1 MAKGADAGSKRKR
14 AASATKVNK
23 VKVLTDDDDAATSS
37 GTAAT
42 PKAGPTKPSRHVAR
56 RDTEGDVDRLL
67 DDGPFKHLS
76 HWTNTDL
83 PVDTRTLGSVTIW
96 ARSGRPN
103 LPDIVWHT
111 VPRAP

>member
-1 MAKGADAGSKRKR
+1 MAKGVDADSNRKR

-23 VKVLTDDDDAATSS
+23 VKVPTADDDAATGS

-76 HWTNTDL
+76 RWTK
-83 PVDTRTLGSVTIW
+83 RTC
-96 ARSGRPN
+96 P
-103 LPDIVWHT
+103 
-111 VPRAP
+111 